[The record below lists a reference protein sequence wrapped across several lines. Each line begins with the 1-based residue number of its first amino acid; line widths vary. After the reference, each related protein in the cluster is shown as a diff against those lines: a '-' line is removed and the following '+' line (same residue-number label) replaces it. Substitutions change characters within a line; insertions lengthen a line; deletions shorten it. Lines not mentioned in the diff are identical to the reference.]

1 VSAGFSDH
9 FSGVARHY
17 AAFRPRYPQALF
29 DWLATLP
36 AQRGLAWDCA
46 AGSGQATVDLA
57 ARFERVIATDASAAQ
72 LESAPR
78 LQNVEY
84 RVASAE
90 ASGLEAACADLVT
103 VAQALHW
110 FDVPRFYAE
119 AERVLV
125 PGGVLAVWTYGP
137 LHLLDAAADAVMQ
150 RCYRDTAGP
159 YWPPER
165 EHVENGYRTLPFPYP
180 ELAAPSFELEM
191 SWTLEELAGYV
202 ASWSATARCRE
213 LTGRDAP
220 SELRA
225 AMREVW
231 PDPERRLPVRW
242 PLAIR
247 AGRNTSRR
255 A

>member
-1 VSAGFSDH
+1 MTGAFSDH
-9 FSGVARHY
+9 FSGVAAHY

-29 DWLATLP
+29 DWLAALP
-36 AQRGLAWDCA
+36 ARRGLVWDCA

-72 LESAPR
+72 LEAAPR
-78 LQNVEY
+78 LPNVEY

-90 ASGLEAACADLVT
+90 HNGLPDAAVDLVT

-110 FDVPRFYAE
+110 FDLPRFYAE
-119 AERVLV
+119 VARVLV

-137 LHLLDAAADAVMQ
+137 LHVLEPAADAVMQ
-150 RCYRDTAGP
+150 RCYRETAGP

-165 EHVENGYRTLPFPYP
+165 AHVEDGYRDLPFPYA
-180 ELAAPSFELEM
+180 EITAPAFEIEM
-191 SWTLEELAGYV
+191 PWTLRELAGYV

-213 LTGRDAP
+213 LTGRDAAA
-220 SELRA
+220 ELVT
-225 AMREVW
+225 AMGAVW

-242 PLAIR
+242 PLAVR
-247 AGRNTSRR
+247 AGYKPGML
-255 A
+255 